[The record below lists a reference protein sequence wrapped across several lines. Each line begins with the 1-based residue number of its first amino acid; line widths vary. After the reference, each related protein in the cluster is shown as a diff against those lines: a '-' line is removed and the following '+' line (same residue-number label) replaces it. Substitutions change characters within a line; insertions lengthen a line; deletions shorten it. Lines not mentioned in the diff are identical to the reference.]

1 MEEFDD
7 HVVIA
12 KNDFQGLVKIF
23 ALASGYKKSLFSA
36 LGVLVAASG
45 MAMVSANILG
55 RLGEHLGKLS
65 RAEVGL
71 SEVLPLAGIFLAIE
85 GVIIYMR
92 WFGGLSLA
100 RATNHLILG
109 LRLSMFKKLS
119 LLPIS
124 YFDKQPL
131 GRIITRL
138 TGDVE
143 GIEQLFAASLSRI
156 IDALIKIFAV
166 LLAMVITSPK
176 FGLLV
181 VAFSL
186 PAATLNLFT
195 KKIILFWMRE
205 QKKRVARVNAKLAEF
220 LGGLGV
226 IKILGLE
233 NWTRREFHQ
242 RAIDYWHSQRILM
255 NINTIVMPTTVFLCA
270 IPVIAVLYIGGGKVL
285 DGSLSVAVFITFL
298 RYTEYFLNPVRTI
311 SSEIQ
316 QIQNALSST
325 ERVRNTLEEKEEQS
339 ELGIDGNNS
348 PKIKGKIEFKN
359 VSMSYPMGETVL
371 KDISFCIYP
380 SQKVGLVGSTGSG
393 KTTTVSLIS
402 RLYEFQAGEILID
415 DLNIRDYHRKSL
427 RQQLG
432 YVTQDAIIF
441 QGTIRENLL
450 AAVEFS
456 VSDQE
461 LHMACIQTG
470 LSKVLSRYP
479 EGLDKVLLD
488 SGSNLSA
495 GERQL
500 VNFTRML
507 IRKPAI
513 MILDEAT
520 AQTDEQTEE
529 VLHDALHSTMK
540 GRTCLI
546 IAHRLSTIKEC
557 DILLVFER
565 GRLVEVG
572 SPKELMANSAHYL
585 SLAARQIAMAPV

>member
-7 HVVIA
+7 HVIIA

-23 ALASGYKKSLFSA
+23 KLASGYKKSLFSA
-36 LGVLVAASG
+36 LGILVAASG
-45 MAMVSANILG
+45 LAMLSANILG
-55 RLGEHLGKLS
+55 RLGEYLGKLS
-65 RAEVGL
+65 RAEM
-71 SEVLPLAGIFLAIE
+71 EIAAVLPLAGVFLAIE
-85 GVIIYMR
+85 GIIIFMR

-100 RATNHLILG
+100 RATNQMILG
-109 LRLSMFKKLS
+109 LRLNMFKKLS

-156 IDALIKIFAV
+156 IDALIKIVAV
-166 LLAMVITSPK
+166 LLAMIITSPK
-176 FGLLV
+176 FGLIV

-195 KKIILFWMRE
+195 KKIILYWMRE

-233 NWTRREFHQ
+233 NWTRQEFHN

-270 IPVIAVLYIGGGKVL
+270 VPVIAVLYIGGGKVL

-325 ERVRNTLEEKEEQS
+325 ERVRNTLEENEEQS
-339 ELGIDGNNS
+339 ELGLDGTLNL
-348 PKIKGKIEFKN
+348 KIRGKIEFKN
-359 VSMSYPMGETVL
+359 VSMSYPLGEPVL
-371 KDISFCIYP
+371 KDISFCIHP
-380 SQKVGLVGSTGSG
+380 SQKVGLVGTTGSG

-402 RLYEFQAGEILID
+402 RLYEFQSGKILID
-415 DLNIRDYHRKSL
+415 DVDIRSYNRKSL

-450 AAVEFS
+450 AAVEYP
-456 VSDQE
+456 VSDYE
-461 LHMACIQTG
+461 LLLACSQTG
-470 LSKVLSRYP
+470 LSKVLAHHP

-488 SGSNLSA
+488 GGSNLSA

-520 AQTDEQTEE
+520 AHTDDQTE
-529 VLHDALHSTMK
+529 VLLHEALHKTMS
-540 GRTCLI
+540 GRTCFI

-557 DILLVFER
+557 DLLLVFDR
-565 GRLVEVG
+565 GCLVEVG
-572 SPKELMANSAHYL
+572 SPSELTAHSEYYL
-585 SLAARQIAMAPV
+585 SLASRQMTLSPS

>member
-23 ALASGYKKSLFSA
+23 KLASGYKKSLFSA
-36 LGVLVAASG
+36 LGILVAASG
-45 MAMVSANILG
+45 LAMLSANILG
-55 RLGEHLGKLS
+55 KLGEYLGKLS
-65 RAEVGL
+65 RAEM
-71 SEVLPLAGIFLAIE
+71 EITAVLPLAGVFLAIE
-85 GVIIYMR
+85 GVIIFMR

-100 RATNHLILG
+100 RATNQMILG
-109 LRLSMFKKLS
+109 LRLNMFKKLS

-156 IDALIKIFAV
+156 IDALIKIVAV
-166 LLAMVITSPK
+166 LLAMIITSPK
-176 FGLLV
+176 FGLIV

-195 KKIILFWMRE
+195 KKIILYWMRE

-233 NWTRREFHQ
+233 NWTRQEFHN

-339 ELGIDGNNS
+339 ELGLDGTLNL
-348 PKIKGKIEFKN
+348 KIRGKIEFKN
-359 VSMSYPMGETVL
+359 VSMSYPLGEPVL
-371 KDISFCIYP
+371 KDISFCIHP
-380 SQKVGLVGSTGSG
+380 SQKVGLVGTTGSG

-402 RLYEFQAGEILID
+402 RLYEFQSGKILID
-415 DLNIRDYHRKSL
+415 DVDIRSYNRKSL

-450 AAVEFS
+450 AAVEYP
-456 VSDQE
+456 VSDYE
-461 LHMACIQTG
+461 LLLACSQTG
-470 LSKVLSRYP
+470 LSKVLAHHP

-488 SGSNLSA
+488 GGSNLSA

-520 AQTDEQTEE
+520 AHTDDQTEE
-529 VLHDALHSTMK
+529 LLHEALHKTMS
-540 GRTCLI
+540 GRTCFI

-557 DILLVFER
+557 DLLLVFDR
-565 GRLVEVG
+565 GRLVEIG
-572 SPKELMANSAHYL
+572 SPSELTANSEHYL
-585 SLAARQIAMAPV
+585 SLASRQMTLSPS